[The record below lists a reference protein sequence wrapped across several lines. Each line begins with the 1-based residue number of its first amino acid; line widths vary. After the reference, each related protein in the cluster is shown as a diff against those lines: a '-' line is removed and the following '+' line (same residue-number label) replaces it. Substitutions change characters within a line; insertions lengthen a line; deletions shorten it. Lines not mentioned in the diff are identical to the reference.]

1 MTDVVVRRGVAVPM
15 RDGAVLRA
23 DVWTARDDAP
33 RPALL
38 QRTPYDRTDSG
49 AAVVGAALEPLRA
62 VARGFAVVIQDVRGR
77 FASEGTFT
85 PFAQEG
91 DDGEDTLA
99 WVAAQPWCD
108 GRVCMYGGSY
118 VGATQLLAAVRVPP
132 SLAAVAPQLTAAEYW
147 EGWTHQGGAFQLGFL
162 GFWTLGWLAP
172 DALARLAAAEP
183 DAAER
188 LAGCFDALADDPDAA
203 LALGPAELG
212 ARLRPLAPY
221 LEEWRAHPAR
231 DGFWEATAIRDR
243 YARVTTPALHVAGWH
258 DIFLAGTLANFAGLR
273 AHAATAAARDGQRLI
288 VGPWTHAALGDTLGE
303 RRFGRR
309 AARAALDLTRLQ
321 LDFFAA
327 VLRGEQPLGAPVRIF
342 TMGADRWRDL
352 DAWPPPGAVVEA
364 WELGEGGG
372 LGPGGAGMAVGA
384 SVADEGS
391 ARDVAFGMTGFALDD
406 AAAAASPSASAGAA
420 PSVLLHDPADPVPAI
435 AGATFLPGQ
444 DVTLRSGPRD
454 RRPVQARAD
463 VLVFESAPL
472 TEEAELTGELAA
484 EIWVALD
491 RRGGDVVVALSE
503 LLPDGRALHLA
514 DGVARLAAGAPGA
527 DGGAPVAVRVELGAT
542 SVALP
547 AGRRLRAEVC
557 GSCFPRFDVHPAVP
571 ARHAIFHDAARPSR
585 LLLPFLR
592 ARH

>member
-23 DVWTARDDAP
+23 DVWTAAGDDARP

-49 AAVVGAALEPLRA
+49 AAVAGAALEPLRA
-62 VARGFAVVIQDVRGR
+62 VERGFAVVIQDVRGR
-77 FASEGTFT
+77 FASEGAFT

-172 DALARLAAAEP
+172 DALARLHVADPSAAA
-183 DAAER
+183 R
-188 LAGCFDALADDPDAA
+188 LAAQFDALADDPDAA
-203 LALGPAELG
+203 LALGPAELS
-212 ARLRPLAPY
+212 ARLRALAPY
-221 LEEWRAHPAR
+221 LAQWHAHPQR
-231 DGFWEATAIRDR
+231 DAFWEATAIRDR
-243 YARVTTPALHVAGWH
+243 WAHVAVPALHVAGWH
-258 DIFLAGTLANFAGLR
+258 DIFLAGTLANFNGLR
-273 AHAATAAARDGQRLI
+273 AGAATAVAREGQRLI

-303 RRFGRR
+303 RQFGRR

-327 VLRGEQPLGAPVRIF
+327 VLRGESPPGAPVRIF

-352 DAWPPPGAVVEA
+352 DAWPPPGI
-364 WELGEGGG
+364 
-372 LGPGGAGMAVGA
+372 
-384 SVADEGS
+384 VA
-391 ARDVAFGMTGFALDD
+391 
-406 AAAAASPSASAGAA
+406 SASHLHADGSLSPRTPAAEVA
-420 PSVLLHDPADPVPAI
+420 PSLIAHDPADPVPAL

-472 TEEAELTGELAA
+472 EADAELTGELAA
-484 EIWVALD
+484 EVWVALD

-514 DGVARLAAGAPGA
+514 DGVARLAPGAPGA
-527 DGGAPVAVRVELGAT
+527 DGGEPVAVRVELGAT

-547 AGRRLRAEVC
+547 AGRRLRVEVC

-571 ARHAIFHDAARPSR
+571 ARHALFHDAARPSR
-585 LLLPFLR
+585 LLLPLLQ